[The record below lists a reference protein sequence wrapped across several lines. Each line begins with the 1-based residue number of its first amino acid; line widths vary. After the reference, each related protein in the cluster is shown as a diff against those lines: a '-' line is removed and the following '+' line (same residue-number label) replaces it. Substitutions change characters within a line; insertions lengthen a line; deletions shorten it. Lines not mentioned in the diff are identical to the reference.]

1 MARPA
6 TAAFNI
12 VQLERIL
19 QERRSELNRLERQ
32 RAELQRKLDGVDRQ
46 ITKLNGGL
54 RGARGGAGGGGGRG
68 SGGTRARNEVSL
80 VEAIETALR
89 EGGKPMRVGDIVE
102 AVHAA
107 GYRSNSANF
116 RGIVNQTLIKERK
129 RFTAADRGLYQ
140 LKGAGGSGKK
150 AKNKD
155 REKDKAGE
163 NEKAPAAA

>member
-12 VQLERIL
+12 AQLERIL

-32 RAELQRKLDGVDRQ
+32 RTELQRKLDGVDRQ
-46 ITKLNGGL
+46 IMKLNGSL
-54 RGARGGAGGGGGRG
+54 RGRRGGGGGANG
-68 SGGTRARNEVSL
+68 GGGGGGGTRARNEVSL
-80 VEAIETALR
+80 VEAIEAALR
-89 EGGKPMRVGDIVE
+89 GGKPMRVGDIVD
-102 AVHAA
+102 AVQAG

-140 LKGAGGSGKK
+140 LKGGGGARK
-150 AKNKD
+150 
-155 REKDKAGE
+155 EKDKE
-163 NEKAPAAA
+163 KDKEKEKASAAA

>member
-12 VQLERIL
+12 AQLERIL

-32 RAELQRKLDGVDRQ
+32 RADLQRKLDGLDRQ
-46 ITKLNGGL
+46 IMKLNGSL
-54 RGARGGAGGGGGRG
+54 RGRRGGGGGASG
-68 SGGTRARNEVSL
+68 GGGGGGTRARNEVSL
-80 VEAIETALR
+80 VEAIEGALR
-89 EGGKPMRVGDIVE
+89 GGKPMRVGEIVD
-102 AVHAA
+102 AVQAS

-140 LKGAGGSGKK
+140 LKGGGGGSKK
-150 AKNKD
+150 EK
-155 REKDKAGE
+155 EKDKDK
-163 NEKAPAAA
+163 EKASAAA